1 LKVDA
6 TYRRLADA
14 GKLKTI
20 SPRRFNPE
28 GKSWLPVMHTEMEG
42 WLFTALFSN
51 TARAHELN
59 KTRDRVVVYYEQ
71 DGNEHQCTVVTE
83 QRGRLKGRRVV
94 RGREKECMA
103 YYSD

>member
-6 TYRRLADA
+6 TYRRRADA

-83 QRGRLKGRRVV
+83 QRGRLKGRRIV
-94 RGREKECMA
+94 RRREKECLSH
-103 YYSD
+103 YSD